1 MEPVTAQEMI
11 TFRATIFPFANCVQA
26 SSGEGTES
34 KNHQRRITIA
44 GTDQVN
50 LWKSGA
56 RFSLKAATPSF
67 DSAVS

>member
-1 MEPVTAQEMI
+1 MPKEGI
-11 TFRATIFPFANCVQA
+11 
-26 SSGEGTES
+26 GEGEGS
-34 KNHQRRITIA
+34 DAFIVEWRGQ
-44 GTDQVN
+44 DVN